1 MPSNIRTGE
10 ESQLIRWRHQG
21 DDKGIVKL
29 VRTQL
34 VPLSPWQHPRD
45 RRLHYDITRRLR
57 RGATLVAALSGRS
70 APFGFVH
77 MEFRG
82 TTLFID
88 LLAVD
93 PSEQNKHWGT
103 ELMNRAELY
112 GRKKGCTM
120 SHLFVDEGNTR
131 ALHFYHR
138 LGYYTLQTFQTFKV
152 IELAKPLAYY

>member
-1 MPSNIRTGE
+1 
-10 ESQLIRWRHQG
+10 LIRWRQQS
-21 DDKGIVKL
+21 DDKGIVEL

-45 RRLHYDITRRLR
+45 RQLYDDITRRLR
-57 RGATLVAALSGRS
+57 RGATLVAARS
-70 APFGFVH
+70 RRNAPFAFLH

-93 PSEQNKHWGT
+93 PSEQNRHWGT
-103 ELMNRAELY
+103 LLMTRAESY
-112 GRKKGCTM
+112 GRKKGCTL

-131 ALHFYHR
+131 ALRFYQR
-138 LGYYTLQTFQTFKV
+138 FGYHPVRAIQDLKV
-152 IELAKPLAYY
+152 IELAKPLYFY